1 MRDVQR
7 ILNGRV
13 LHILVQQWLRQIKT
27 IERRFLY
34 AVWKRG
40 QQVWGFGFCQ
50 GPLVIDRR
58 HSSLSLALF
67 LYLRLEGLQ
76 AISPS
81 LSCSPLVSSDNTGE
95 GCETY
100 DISSALAHSAL
111 SFSPPHRPL
120 CQGQPS
126 PGFPAL
132 VALRRN
138 QCIGIRITCRLCC
151 YIVSER

>member
-7 ILNGRV
+7 IVNGRV
-13 LHILVQQWLRQIKT
+13 LHTLVQQWLRQIKP
-27 IERRFLY
+27 IERRFVY
-34 AVWKRG
+34 AVWKRR

-50 GPLVIDRR
+50 GPLVIYRL
-58 HSSLSLALF
+58 HSSLSLF

-76 AISPS
+76 AISLS
-81 LSCSPLVSSDNTGE
+81 LSCSALVLSDNTGE

-132 VALRRN
+132 AALRRN
-138 QCIGIRITCRLCC
+138 QCIGIRITCRLCW